1 MKAFGME
8 RFENNR
14 FINETKSYFRLVLK
28 TVRTRNLS
36 SPITEILSVIIGV
49 VIIYYGGILVLVDGT
64 LNASQFLGF
73 LFAIFQMMP
82 PIKELGSVNNRIQ
95 EASAAADRIFEIME
109 IERHIK
115 NMMQLN

>member
-1 MKAFGME
+1 MADITSILQETISGVKIVKAFGME

-14 FINETKSYFRLVLK
+14 FMNETKSYFRLVLK

-73 LFAIFQMMP
+73 LFAIFLSL
-82 PIKELGSVNNRIQ
+82 I
-95 EASAAADRIFEIME
+95 
-109 IERHIK
+109 HI
-115 NMMQLN
+115 